1 MKSRLVVMAGSPHGG
16 STVTGPAPP
25 AMTPERPGAELTA
38 EAGPWGCPVYRYR
51 RAEIRCLEGGHVR
64 ALLMKGHPL
73 DGHTFGAPGTITHL
87 VDLWIREQRLP
98 HYMRAVSKPSGA

>member
-1 MKSRLVVMAGSPHGG
+1 MAGSPHGG
-16 STVTGPAPP
+16 STVTSPAPP

-38 EAGPWGCPVYRYR
+38 EAEPWGCPVYRCR
-51 RAEIRCLEGGHVR
+51 GAEKRCLKGRHVR
-64 ALLMKGHPL
+64 ALLMEGHPL

-98 HYMRAVSKPSGA
+98 RYMRAVSKPSGA